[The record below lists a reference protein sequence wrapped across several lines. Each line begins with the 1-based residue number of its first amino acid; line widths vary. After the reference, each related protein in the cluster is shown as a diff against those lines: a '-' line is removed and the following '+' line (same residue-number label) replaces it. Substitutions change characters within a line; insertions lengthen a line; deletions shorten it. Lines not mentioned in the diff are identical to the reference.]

1 VAAALV
7 ACGAGALGAGFLA
20 AGPAL
25 AAPAPDAVCGKSG
38 QPLCAPK
45 IDITTSESAG
55 MFTITWTSDG
65 PLDTVNPGTPTL
77 TWVQQPNTPVT
88 APPMNTNA
96 ISLSGPGC
104 TGSTTVV
111 CTYSWPSTLEI
122 SGFVINGTYTL
133 SASAEDCVLLSM
145 LCSTTTTTTVTPA
158 VAVANV
164 PPPPTNVTASQGPNL
179 STVKISWNRNPEPD
193 IAGYQVL
200 RSDGSSACLVPATVQ
215 NPAQYSCIDSPTK
228 DGAYKYTVVADRW
241 GATYDTH
248 VDKQAASTPSSPPTK
263 AVIVSGTSANTTT
276 TVAAGTAGTLGPVGF
291 VPKLTPTNSATGGGG
306 GAAFNP
312 KLAPAV
318 TTPAA
323 PVDTPANGD
332 TGFLPSLPYGQRA
345 APTTTTDPA
354 VITVPAAPHKAKAT
368 SVGSIAVVGAG
379 LLLAVIALHGLWL
392 RSEVRRSGALEVLEP
407 RA

>member
-1 VAAALV
+1 
-7 ACGAGALGAGFLA
+7 
-20 AGPAL
+20 
-25 AAPAPDAVCGKSG
+25 
-38 QPLCAPK
+38 
-45 IDITTSESAG
+45 
-55 MFTITWTSDG
+55 M
-65 PLDTVNPGTPTL
+65 
-77 TWVQQPNTPVT
+77 
-88 APPMNTNA
+88 
-96 ISLSGPGC
+96 
-104 TGSTTVV
+104 
-111 CTYSWPSTLEI
+111 
-122 SGFVINGTYTL
+122 INGTYTL
-133 SASAEDCVLLSM
+133 SASGADCVLVTT
-145 LCSTTTTTTVTPA
+145 LCSKPSTTTVTQSVP
-158 VAVANV
+158 VANAPV
-164 PPPPTNVTASQGPNL
+164 APTNVTASQGPNP

-248 VDKQAASTPSSPPTK
+248 VDKQAVSAPSSPITK
-263 AVIVSGTSANTTT
+263 AVTVSGTSANTTT
-276 TVAAGTAGTLGPVGF
+276 TVAGAGVATLGPVGF
-291 VPKLTPTNSATGGGG
+291 VPKLTPTNNASGAVG
-306 GAAFNP
+306 GAGFNP

-318 TTPAA
+318 TAPAA

-345 APTTTTDPA
+345 APPTTSDPA
-354 VITVPAAPHKAKAT
+354 VLTVPAAPHKAKTT

-392 RSEVRRSGALEVLEP
+392 RSEVRRPGALEVLEP